1 MTNATEQR
9 HRPRGSLPD
18 YLTVSVVI
26 PVKND
31 AVALTRCLAALAN
44 QTRTP
49 NETIVVDN
57 GSSDAS
63 AEVARRAGARV
74 VECVRP
80 GIPAASALGYD
91 AATGAVIL
99 RLDADCVPDPT
110 WVEMVIASFTRHPDV
125 AAFTGG
131 ARFVD
136 GPRMLR
142 RPLAAAYLLAYTLA
156 TAPALGHLP
165 LFGSN
170 VALRRDAWND
180 VRSSVHR
187 HDASLHDDFDLA
199 YHLGEHHRIRLLPT
213 AAMGMSMRP
222 FTSASGFA
230 TRIGRGFRTVTVHW
244 PHDFP
249 PLRWR
254 RVVWNRLRRD
264 RARSD
269 ARLAR

>member
-1 MTNATEQR
+1 VTNAPER
-9 HRPRGSLPD
+9 RSAPVSSE

-26 PVKND
+26 PVKDD
-31 AVALTRCLAALAN
+31 AGVLVRCLDALAA
-44 QTRTP
+44 QTRLP
-49 NETIVVDN
+49 DETIVVDN
-57 GSSDAS
+57 GSTDGS
-63 AEVARRAGARV
+63 AEIARRSGARV

-110 WVEMVIASFTRHPDV
+110 WVEMIVEAFGRRPDV

-142 RPLAAAYLLAYTLA
+142 RPLASVYLTAYTLV
-156 TAPALGHLP
+156 TAPALGHRP

-170 VALRRDAWND
+170 VALRRDAWNE

-187 HDASLHDDFDLA
+187 HDPSLHDDFDLA
-199 YHLGEHHRIRLLPT
+199 FHLGENHRIRRLPE

-222 FTSASGFA
+222 FASLSGFA
-230 TRIGRGFRTVTVHW
+230 RRIGGGFRTVTVHW

-249 PLRWR
+249 PHRWR
-254 RVVWNRLRRD
+254 RVALHRYRQRRG
-264 RARSD
+264 RS
-269 ARLAR
+269 AVPRPR

>member
-1 MTNATEQR
+1 MTTIPER
-9 HRPRGSLPD
+9 RSPRASSA
-18 YLTVSVVI
+18 YVTVSVVI
-26 PVKND
+26 PVKDD
-31 AVALTRCLAALAN
+31 AVALSRCLAALAG
-44 QTRTP
+44 QTRLAD
-49 NETIVVDN
+49 ETIVVDN
-57 GSSDAS
+57 GSVDAS

-99 RLDADCVPDPT
+99 RLDADCVPDAT
-110 WVEMVIASFTRHPDV
+110 WIEMVLSAFSRQPHV

-131 ARFVD
+131 ARFID

-142 RPLAAAYLLAYTLA
+142 RPLAFAYLLAYILV

-170 VALRRDAWND
+170 VALRREAWMD
-180 VRSSVHR
+180 VRSAVHR
-187 HDASLHDDFDLA
+187 HDAMLHDDVDLA
-199 YHLGEHHRIRLLPT
+199 FHLGERHRIGRLPS

-222 FTSASGFA
+222 FASVSGFRQ
-230 TRIGRGFRTVTVHW
+230 RIGRGFRTVTVHW

-249 PLRWR
+249 PHRWLRVALHR
-254 RVVWNRLRRD
+254 RSARRD
-264 RARSD
+264 RALLSC
-269 ARLAR
+269 AR